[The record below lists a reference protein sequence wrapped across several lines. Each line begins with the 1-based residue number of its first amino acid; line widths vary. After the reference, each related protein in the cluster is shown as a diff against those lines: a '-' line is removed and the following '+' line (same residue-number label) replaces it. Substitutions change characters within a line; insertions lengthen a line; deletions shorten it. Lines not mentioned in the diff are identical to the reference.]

1 MSLKIKNEWFIDK
14 EGSKVLLRGINLG
27 GDSKVP
33 VVPNGA
39 THIKTDFKNY
49 KDVSFIG
56 RPFPLKEANE
66 HFRRIEN
73 WGFNC
78 IRFLITWE
86 AIEHQGPKKY
96 DKEYLDYIEEVIKIA
111 ENYDFYIFIDPHQ
124 DVWSRMT
131 GGDGAP
137 GWTFEKVG
145 LDFTKFDITDAALV
159 MQYRYDPN
167 DVNKYPDMHWHS
179 NLNRFA
185 NCTMWTL
192 FFGGKDFAPSC
203 KVNGENIQDYL
214 QNHYI
219 EAIKQLAIRIKDIPY
234 VIGYDTFNEPDQ
246 GWIEK
251 YVDGSN
257 IGKKSTELGVSF
269 SPIDAMLT
277 GSGLTRKVGF
287 REIKRFGIKE
297 TRKIEINKDR
307 ISCWF
312 KEKDDIWKNEGVWGL
327 GNNGQPFILDNNYF
341 IFRNGKKIDFHF
353 DYLSPFI
360 IKYSQEIR
368 RIVPDVMIFFE
379 GNALRMI
386 AGEDLSFNVLE
397 NSIHAAHWYDSGT
410 WASKRPMIRINY
422 NIQTNKLVF
431 GTRNVQKMFN
441 QQLAS
446 IKSKSKN
453 NAGVIPTLIGEFGLC
468 YDLNKK
474 SAYKTMIKNPKKAW
488 KKHIKLLNMYYNAMD
503 RLLLN
508 STQWVYSAANC
519 NEWGDLWNLEDYS
532 IFSKDQQLDSDD
544 INSGGRAIEGF
555 CRPHYVKCAGIPLKM
570 EFNLKKKRFCFEF
583 NGTTSIQAPTIVYI
597 PKMQY
602 PNGFNINLSNGE
614 FEIKPEKQLIYI
626 YMKEKGLCSVIIN
639 PK

>member
-1 MSLKIKNEWFIDK
+1 MLRIQNEWFID
-14 EGSKVLLRGINLG
+14 ENGRKVLLRGINLG

-33 VVPNGA
+33 VNPNGS
-39 THIKTDFKNY
+39 THLKTDFS
-49 KDVSFIG
+49 DHREVSFIG
-56 RPFPLKEANE
+56 RPFPIKEADE
-66 HFRRIEN
+66 HYKRLKH

-78 IRFLITWE
+78 LRFLITWE

-167 DVNKYPDMHWHS
+167 DVNKYPHMHWHS

-192 FFGGKDFAPSC
+192 FFGGKDFASSC

-234 VIGYDTFNEPDQ
+234 VIGYDTLNEPDQ

-257 IGKKSTELGVSF
+257 IGKISTEMGVSF
-269 SPIDAMLT
+269 SPIDAILT
-277 GSGLTRKVGF
+277 GSGFTRKVGYK
-287 REIKRFGIKE
+287 EIKRFGIKE
-297 TRKIEINKDR
+297 TRKIEINKEK

-312 KEKDDIWKNEGVWGL
+312 KEQDDIWKNEGVWGL
-327 GNNGQPFILDNNYF
+327 DHNGQPTILDNNYF
-341 IFRNGKKIDFHF
+341 MVRNRKKVDFHF

-360 IKYSQEIR
+360 IKYSQELRTI
-368 RIVPDVMIFFE
+368 IPDIMVFFE
-379 GNALRMI
+379 GIAIRMM
-386 AGEDLSFNVLE
+386 AGEDLSFNVPE
-397 NSIHAAHWYDSGT
+397 NSVHTPHWYDGGT
-410 WASKRPMIRINY
+410 WASKRPMIRLNY

-431 GTRNVQKMFN
+431 GTKNVQKMFN

-446 IKSKSKN
+446 LKRKSKN
-453 NAGVIPTLIGEFGLC
+453 KIGPIPTLIGEFGLC

-474 SAYKTMIKNPKKAW
+474 AAYKTIKKNPKKAW
-488 KKHIKLLNMYYNAMD
+488 KKHITLLNMYYNAMD
-503 RLLLN
+503 SLLLN

-532 IFSKDQQLDSDD
+532 IFSKDQQLNSHD
-544 INSGGRAIEGF
+544 INSGARAIEGF
-555 CRPHYVKCAGIPLKM
+555 CRPHFIHCAGIPLKS
-570 EFNLKKKRFCFEF
+570 EFNLKKRSFHFEF
-583 NGTTSIQAPTIVYI
+583 DGDLSIKAPTIVYI
-597 PKMQY
+597 PEIQY
-602 PNGFNINLSNGE
+602 PKGYEITISEG
-614 FEIKPEKQLIYI
+614 EIKKEQDKQLAFII
-626 YMKEKGLCSVIIN
+626 IQKEGIHILDIKRIE
-639 PK
+639 